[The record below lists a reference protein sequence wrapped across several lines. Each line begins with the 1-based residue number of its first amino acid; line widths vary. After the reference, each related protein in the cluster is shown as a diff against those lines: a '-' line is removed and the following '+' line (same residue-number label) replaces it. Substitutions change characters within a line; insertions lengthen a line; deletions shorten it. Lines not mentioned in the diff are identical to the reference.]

1 MRRSTL
7 REAAQG
13 FGDVLCQLKLTRI
26 PRQDSQASL
35 ELEAGEDD
43 EGRERQIRMLKCRRG
58 KLLDNIHSEQKLL
71 DQIDFIIREKKKEAD
86 RIF

>member
-1 MRRSTL
+1 MTDRELENLGMVCTL
-7 REAAQG
+7 TSLG
-13 FGDVLCQLKLTRI
+13 FTGEEIRVY
-26 PRQDSQASL
+26 
-35 ELEAGEDD
+35 LEAGEDA
-43 EGRERQIRMLKCRRG
+43 EGRERQIRMLKCRRV

>member
-1 MRRSTL
+1 MTDRELENLGMVCTL
-7 REAAQG
+7 TSLG
-13 FGDVLCQLKLTRI
+13 FTGEEIRI
-26 PRQDSQASL
+26 Y
-35 ELEAGEDD
+35 LEAGEDA
-43 EGRERQIRMLKCRRG
+43 EGIEQQIRMLKCRRG